1 MKRVMNSDPK
11 PEVLIVPGSALARLY
26 PWCRKHKIRIGRD
39 LAIFSCD
46 EVSEPFSPE
55 PTTIT
60 NSPAEIAETF
70 WKMFQAAERGEK
82 NASRN
87 TELFIRTG
95 QTVPD
100 LKTAAE

>member
-1 MKRVMNSDPK
+1 MQIISSLLDI
-11 PEVLIVPGSALARLY
+11 LTGLY

-46 EVSEPFSPE
+46 EVNEPFTPE

-60 NSPAEIAETF
+60 NNPAEIAETF
-70 WKMFQAAERGEK
+70 WKMFESADRGEK
-82 NASRN
+82 NAGRN